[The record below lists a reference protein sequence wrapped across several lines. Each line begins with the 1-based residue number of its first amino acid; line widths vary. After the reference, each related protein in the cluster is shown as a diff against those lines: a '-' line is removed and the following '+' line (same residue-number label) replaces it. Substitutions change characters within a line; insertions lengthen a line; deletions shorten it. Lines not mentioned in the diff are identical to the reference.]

1 MRYRKDN
8 IWYNLAYVTVSPL
21 VNWTV
26 AQRIKRS
33 IKHAIVVEN
42 VLNLTEFSEV
52 PKIKIERKNKFEYI
66 LKIQNIS
73 NKHDVIK
80 MSHLAL
86 SGSLRG
92 RLERFELSQGHDVNG
107 GNFIEFQVNDV
118 LKNWQFRPSKI
129 SDFKNDFGI
138 IKIDNRLSIDITKS
152 SHFVISGSTGTGKST
167 LFLSL
172 LAQMLYFRN
181 GKSKPDLFIVDFK
194 NGELARLAKQS
205 NLPKNHFSDGVNGSE
220 LLNIFENIDDLM
232 NERQRKQLHKRSFTV
247 TSEHDGF
254 SPVYVVLEEFGSGI
268 ALQDKKTQEAIKK
281 YIAKIAMQG
290 RSSLVCLVIL
300 SQQASVQGTGLTSAV
315 IDQMSN
321 KFLMGQTT
329 PTQRTYIMS
338 GFDLPDKA
346 WAKGSGKGYYYSDDL
361 LVPYEFIGA
370 FPADEMADDW
380 LFKVLKSEIN
390 AIYR

>member
-138 IKIDNRLSIDITKS
+138 IKIDNRLSVDITKS

-232 NERQRKQLHKRSFTV
+232 NERQRKQLNKRSFTV

-254 SPVYVVLEEFGSGI
+254 SDRKSVV
-268 ALQDKKTQEAIKK
+268 
-281 YIAKIAMQG
+281 
-290 RSSLVCLVIL
+290 
-300 SQQASVQGTGLTSAV
+300 
-315 IDQMSN
+315 
-321 KFLMGQTT
+321 
-329 PTQRTYIMS
+329 
-338 GFDLPDKA
+338 
-346 WAKGSGKGYYYSDDL
+346 
-361 LVPYEFIGA
+361 
-370 FPADEMADDW
+370 
-380 LFKVLKSEIN
+380 
-390 AIYR
+390 